1 MADSKKGKK
10 ANKPGRWN
18 ITDLLIGIF
27 GLAAIVA
34 VTYASFLAVKW
45 ASAKY
50 F

>member
-1 MADSKKGKK
+1 MADSNKGKK
-10 ANKPGRWN
+10 PKKPGRWT
-18 ITDLLIGIF
+18 ITDLLFGFF

-34 VTYASFLAVKW
+34 VTYAAFLAVKW